1 MVEFF
6 YGFFVA
12 LVAVILSIGAW
23 LITKEKSS
31 ENEDYNYE
39 SDDEMGEIL
48 KFMNNLKKEG
58 TEWVHYK

>member
-39 SDDEMGEIL
+39 SDDEMEEIL

-58 TEWVHYK
+58 TE

>member
-23 LITKEKSS
+23 LITKEKGS
-31 ENEDYNYE
+31 ENEDYNYDN
-39 SDDEMGEIL
+39 DDEMEEIL
-48 KFMNNLKKEG
+48 KFIGKIKKEG
-58 TEWVHYK
+58 TQ

>member
-58 TEWVHYK
+58 TE

>member
-12 LVAVILSIGAW
+12 LIAVILSIGAW

-58 TEWVHYK
+58 TE

>member
-12 LVAVILSIGAW
+12 LVAVILSVAVW
-23 LITKEKSS
+23 FITKEKSS
-31 ENEDYNYE
+31 ENEDYNYD

-58 TEWVHYK
+58 TE